1 MKKILLVT
9 ALIISLLLVSCS
21 ASKEEKK
28 ETDTPD
34 SPSHLG
40 VEAKTD
46 GFETLEEMEENCDII
61 IKGIRENTENIVV
74 EKEGQSILSAYTFS
88 SVRIAE
94 IYKDESS
101 SIKKGESITVL
112 ENEAYDSETN
122 IIYHIAGYNMMV
134 EKNEYLLFLRRCEL
148 EGKVYYVASGV
159 NFGTVSLQDDG
170 RTKEYNTSAGY
181 PAMECEAYKT
191 IWNLAKE
198 KYGIASK

>member
-101 SIKKGESITVL
+101 SIKKGESVTVL

-122 IIYHIAGYNMMV
+122 IIYHIAGY
-134 EKNEYLLFLRRCEL
+134 LLFLRGCEL

-170 RTKEYNTSAGY
+170 RTKEYNTSSGY
-181 PAMECEAYKT
+181 PAMEYEAYKT